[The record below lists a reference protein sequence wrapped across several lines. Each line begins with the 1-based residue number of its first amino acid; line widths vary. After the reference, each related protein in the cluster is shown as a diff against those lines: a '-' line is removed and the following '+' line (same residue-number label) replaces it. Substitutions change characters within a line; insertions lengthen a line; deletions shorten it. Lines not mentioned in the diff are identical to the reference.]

1 MTNIETILQSAY
13 ISLVGMILVF
23 IAIFIIWIGISAL
36 VRFTQR
42 SAPTDQIN
50 DLEENTISEA
60 AAAAVIVALQA
71 REYQKQPVPQLAL
84 PDTVLVSAWQAVMR
98 AHNFSKRGRIR

>member
-1 MTNIETILQSAY
+1 MTNIETFLQSAY
-13 ISLVGMILVF
+13 ISLIGMILVF
-23 IAIFIIWIGISAL
+23 GAIFILWIGMAAL

-42 SAPTDQIN
+42 PDPTDKIS
-50 DLEENTISEA
+50 DLDENTMSEA
-60 AAAAVIVALQA
+60 AAAAVIVALHD
-71 REYQKQPVPQLAL
+71 REYQKQPAPQLPL